1 MNDRNQIHHGMLVK
15 ILKNIY
21 SDTTLAKSL
30 GFKGGTAA
38 YLCYGLPRTSVDLDF
53 DLLLPENKDYI
64 WNRLRVI
71 LEKHGDIQDSYMKRM
86 TMFFLLRYQK
96 GAWHIKHDISLRPTT
111 AKFFPISYLG
121 IPLLV
126 MDKNGMLAGKLSA
139 LLTRKR
145 FAARDLFD
153 LWFFLNHDWPI
164 DKAIVKEKTNQDI
177 QHAYALAIK
186 KVESIPDNHLLQGV
200 GELLDNKQKTW
211 VKIKLKS
218 ELIFLLK
225 LRLDTLP

>member
-71 LEKHGDIQDSYMKRM
+71 LEKYGDIQDSYMKRM

-164 DKAIVKEKTNQDI
+164 DKAIVREKTGENI

-186 KVESIPDNHLLQGV
+186 KVESIPDNYLLQGA
-200 GELLDNKQKTW
+200 W
-211 VKIKLKS
+211 VKTKLKS

-225 LRLDTLP
+225 LRLDK

>member
-1 MNDRNQIHHGMLVK
+1 MNDQNQIHRSMLVK
-15 ILKNIY
+15 LLKDIY

-53 DLLLPENKDYI
+53 DLLLPESKDYV
-64 WNRLRVI
+64 WNKMRVI
-71 LEKHGDIQDSYMKRM
+71 LEKHGTIQDSYMKRM

-126 MDKNGMLAGKLSA
+126 MDKDGMLAGKLSA

-153 LWFFLNHDWPI
+153 LWFFLHQDWPV
-164 DKAIVKEKTNQDI
+164 DEAIVKEKTGEDI
-177 QHAYALAIK
+177 QHAYAQAVE
-186 KVESIPDNHLLQGV
+186 KVESTPDNQLLQGV
-200 GELLDNKQKTW
+200 GQLLDNKQKDW
-211 VKIKLKS
+211 VKAKLKS

-225 LRLDTLP
+225 LRLDK

>member
-1 MNDRNQIHHGMLVK
+1 MNDQNQIHRSMLVK
-15 ILKNIY
+15 ILKDIY

-53 DLLLPENKDYI
+53 DLLSSENKNHVWDKM
-64 WNRLRVI
+64 RAI
-71 LEKHGDIQDSYMKRM
+71 LEKHGTIQDSYMKRM

-111 AKFFPISYLG
+111 AKFSSISYLG

-126 MDKNGMLAGKLSA
+126 MDKDGMLAGKLSA

-153 LWFFLNHDWPI
+153 LWFFLNQDWPI
-164 DKAIVKEKTNQDI
+164 NETIVREKTNRDI

-186 KVESIPDNHLLQGV
+186 KIESTPDNQLLQGV
-200 GELLDNKQKTW
+200 GQLLDNKQKDW
-211 VKIKLKS
+211 VKTKLKS

-225 LRLDTLP
+225 LRLDK